1 MLQPVLHYGSHLF
14 LPLIVALIFFK
25 SKWKIAFLIML
36 SGILIDVDHLLA
48 TPIFDSNRCSINF
61 HPLHTYYATGIYL
74 LLCVFRKSRL
84 IGLALVIHIVA
95 DFIDCQF
102 M

>member
-25 SKWKIAFLIML
+25 SNWKIAFFILL
-36 SGILIDVDHLLA
+36 SGILIDADHLLA

-61 HPLHTYYATGIYL
+61 HPLHTYYAIGIYL

-84 IGLALVIHIVA
+84 IGLGLVIHIVA